1 MWLPLK
7 TDYLP
12 PKQAARRATDRRHSL
27 FLFIAKVQ
35 QHIAH
40 KIQSKVLAAF
50 AFTSPSKQLRIKEEN
65 SFKRK
70 LDCELD
76 WAFELC
82 KNIQGKSKKAL

>member
-1 MWLPLK
+1 LPLK

-12 PKQAARRATDRRHSL
+12 AKQARWATDRRHSL

-40 KIQSKVLAAF
+40 EIQSKVLAAF

-70 LDCELD
+70 LDFELD
-76 WAFELC
+76 WAFELR
-82 KNIQGKSKKAL
+82 KNIQGQGKSKKAL